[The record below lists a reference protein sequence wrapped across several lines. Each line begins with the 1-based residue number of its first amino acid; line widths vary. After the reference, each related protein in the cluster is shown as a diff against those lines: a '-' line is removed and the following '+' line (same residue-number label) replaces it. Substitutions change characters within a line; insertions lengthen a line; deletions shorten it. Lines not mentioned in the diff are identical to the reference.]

1 MSRLCYLH
9 TKALIFKSVGK
20 NIFKKAETNQ
30 IAKFDNK
37 KENSA
42 SKAIYMGKIFLRKNR
57 EYCSSKFLGIV

>member
-42 SKAIYMGKIFLRKNR
+42 SKAIWAKYFCEKIESIAVQSFL
-57 EYCSSKFLGIV
+57 E